1 MNKKIV
7 FKAPIEGFQYLQ
19 GDAFNYH
26 TIDAGQTVVIPA
38 NTQYLLTTKMTI
50 VGGLTIRGLLTV
62 IDLDAMR
69 YKVIKRVTST
79 SYQILIA
86 DEVVFYNT
94 DTNAGAATLPV
105 GIVGKTIKI
114 VNSGTSGND
123 LTVDGSGSEKL
134 LGVTS
139 LFTLVDGEA
148 LKLTYDTTEG
158 WY

>member
-94 DTNAGAATLPV
+94 DTNAELLLYSS
-105 GIVGKTIKI
+105 IVGKTIKI
-114 VNSGTSGND
+114 VNSGTS
-123 LTVDGSGSEKL
+123 
-134 LGVTS
+134 
-139 LFTLVDGEA
+139 A
-148 LKLTYDTTEG
+148 
-158 WY
+158 